1 MNDRIE
7 LNPDVM
13 LGKAVIR
20 GTRIPVELIL
30 RKLGEGLDEA
40 EILDAYP
47 RLTRDDIQAALIYAA
62 DSLANETILTPST
75 S

>member
-1 MNDRIE
+1 MNERIE
-7 LNPDVM
+7 LDPDVM

-30 RKLGEGLDEA
+30 RKLGEGLA
-40 EILDAYP
+40 EVELLDAYP

-62 DSLANETILTPST
+62 DSLAKETILTPST
-75 S
+75 L

>member
-20 GTRIPVELIL
+20 GMRIPVELIL
-30 RKLGEGLDEA
+30 RKLGEGLEEA

-62 DSLANETILTPST
+62 DSLAKETILTPST
-75 S
+75 L

>member
-75 S
+75 L

>member
-1 MNDRIE
+1 MNNRIE
-7 LNPDVM
+7 INRDVM

-30 RKLGEGLDEA
+30 RKLGEGLEEA

-47 RLTRDDIQAALIYAA
+47 RLTHDDIQAALIYAA

-75 S
+75 L

>member
-1 MNDRIE
+1 MNGRIE

-20 GTRIPVELIL
+20 GTRIPVELIV
-30 RKLGEGLDEA
+30 RKLGEGLEEA

-62 DSLANETILTPST
+62 DALAKETILTPST
-75 S
+75 L